1 MKRTSCR
8 FCAVCVAVW
17 VVLALS
23 WQVRLGHTENR
34 DSVDLQHEIDQQMTK
49 GWVDAITEQDAVID
63 DLSYPLASLKV
74 YDLKG
79 FAKEKSSLTPGR
91 YVAFIRDD
99 KETRVY
105 LLEGKGERPQ
115 SVDLPTPVGAEKK
128 KDSSPLKKV
137 DGVWKN

>member
-1 MKRTSCR
+1 MKKTGCQFRV
-8 FCAVCVAVW
+8 VCVATW
-17 VVLALS
+17 IVLALS
-23 WQVRLGHTENR
+23 WQVPLTYGE
-34 DSVDLQHEIDQQMTK
+34 DVVSLDLQHEIELQMTK
-49 GWVDAITEQDAVID
+49 GWVDSIGEQHIIID
-63 DLSYPLASLKV
+63 DMSYSLASLKV

-115 SVDLPTPVGAEKK
+115 SVDLPTPVSAEKK
-128 KDSSPLKKV
+128 KDTSTLKKV